1 LELVMRVGRSLDRH
15 TRSLVL
21 RASMKAMRGPARAAG
36 LGELQAFLETGFD
49 AFGAMRGAREFLAT
63 IETRE
68 TALVER
74 LFQPDAVASA
84 TGSIAPDDLLAG
96 LP

>member
-1 LELVMRVGRSLDRH
+1 VGRSLDRH
-15 TRSLVL
+15 TRSRVL
-21 RASMKAMRGPARAAG
+21 RASLKAMRGPARAAG
-36 LGELQAFLETGFD
+36 LGALQAFLETGFD

-74 LFQPDAVASA
+74 LFQPDAVAAA
-84 TGSIAPDDLLAG
+84 TGDVASDDPLAQ